1 MLNAES
7 SQRSLNFESYKE
19 RITNFSNE
27 FELGLFIYIVKRSL
41 IWVSLCILLAIA
53 AAYLYLRYTPETFE
67 ARTMVQIREIN
78 TAKQVLNMSTFAE
91 DKNILADVELMRS
104 KYFIAK
110 ALKLMPLEISYFNRG
125 QILTEELYNRTFF
138 IVKDVVLLDSAVR
151 DVPISLSMTGPGR
164 YSIQYWQQEYEFN
177 RGERLRTPHFS
188 ASVDVRREDPLLSG
202 QQDLSVYFKI
212 NDPNTLVLKYGQ
224 QLAVRIVDANA
235 KTVEI
240 ICMDQN
246 PALARD
252 LANALARTFIDYD
265 LDRQSESSESILR
278 FIKTQKDTVFEQLRE
293 SEFKLQQFKME
304 NRIPDMALLTPI
316 YLERTK
322 EYENELV
329 RITMEDH
336 VLQAIQSSTSKA
348 VEDIDVY
355 DLLPLLVGTEHEQV
369 LGQQVKLLQEALVER
384 NEMLFEATPDNLEV
398 KALEVRIG
406 VHRGIILES
415 IANMRRRIAEKRQ
428 ELDELINELE
438 SRMFVLPEKEL
449 QYARI
454 ERLFSINE
462 KFYTQLLAKDI
473 EYRISKAGFVPE
485 NRILEEAA
493 LPTTPL
499 APRRNMVILTYLLV
513 GTILGFLIVVVRYIM
528 HDNITSLHDIAKL
541 SNAEIGILGMIP
553 KYKKEIPISQLLID
567 KNPKSL
573 IAESFRSIRTNLQFV
588 DNTPGPKTIAITS
601 TISGEGKTFVAIN
614 LAGIISY
621 SGKRVIILDLD
632 MRKPKIHLGFGVE
645 NVRGMST
652 LLIDRDK
659 LENCIKHSSLEGLD
673 FITAGPIP
681 PNPSELIISQRM
693 TDLLTELKTRYDVV
707 LIDNPPVGLVTDGIP
722 MIQIADYPIYI
733 FRSDYSKKQFVQNVD
748 RLINENNIKR
758 LTSILNGVDIDRNK
772 YGYNYGYG
780 YGYGYGSGYGYSGG
794 YYEEREKAPASG
806 KGGLFAKLF
815 GKA

>member
-19 RITNFSNE
+19 RLTNFSNE

-67 ARTMVQIREIN
+67 ARTMVQIREVN

-110 ALKLMPLEISYFNRG
+110 ALKLMPLDISYFNRG

-138 IVKDVVLLDSAVR
+138 VVKDVVLLDSAVR

-188 ASVDVRREDPLLSG
+188 ATVDVRREDPLLSG
-202 QQDLSVYFKI
+202 EQDLSVYFKI
-212 NDPNTLVLKYGQ
+212 NDPATLVLKYGQ

-240 ICMDQN
+240 ICTDQN

-252 LANALARTFIDYD
+252 LANAMARTFIDYD
-265 LDRQSESSESILR
+265 LDRQSESSESILS

-304 NRIPDMALLTPI
+304 NRIPDMALLTPF

-336 VLQAIQSSTSKA
+336 VLQAIQQSTAKP
-348 VEDIDVY
+348 VGEIDVY
-355 DLLPLLVGTEHEQV
+355 DLIPLLVGTEHEEV
-369 LGQQVKLLQEALVER
+369 LGQQVRVLQEALVQR
-384 NEMLFEATPDNLEV
+384 NELLFEATADNLEV

-415 IANMRRRIAEKRQ
+415 IANMRNRIAEKRR

-513 GTILGFLIVVVRYIM
+513 GSITGFLIVVVRYIM

-652 LLIDRDK
+652 LLIDRDN

-693 TDLLTELKTRYDVV
+693 TDLLTELKNRYDVV

-794 YYEEREKAPASG
+794 YYEEREKTPTG
-806 KGGLFAKLF
+806 KGGWFAKLF